1 MVVSSKKCCFGIAAN
16 VIRLKRRV
24 WKESYKDKAPSV
36 FQVYEIKI
44 YLEC

>member
-1 MVVSSKKCCFGIAAN
+1 MVVSSKKYRLGIVAN

-36 FQVYEIKI
+36 FQVYP
-44 YLEC
+44 